1 MANQNFDV
9 LAYANSSDA
18 PLREERRGAMNAL
31 EAGPVGDRGIRWAQA
46 LILLALY
53 ILPTLW
59 CFRTAGFA
67 DVDVWWHMRSGEWIL
82 QHHSIP
88 QTDPFS
94 IFGAGKPW
102 NAYSWLFDILIFQ
115 LFQKLGLTGLVT
127 YSIAMVFA
135 FVVLLHRM
143 IRHLQPDFT
152 IGILLTFAAAF
163 CIAGLDSPRSWW
175 FSILFFIIE
184 VDILMQV
191 RKSGKTRS
199 LAWLPLVFALWANL
213 HIQFIDGLIV
223 MFLALMESVVA
234 LRWRR
239 IEGSIPAG
247 RLAAVSA
254 LCMAAP
260 LANPAGWGIYKTAY
274 DTATQPGILYKISEM
289 QSLSFRSLNDF
300 GVLFFALLATAVL
313 ARARRTALFELL
325 LLAFAVIVSFRSER
339 DAWVVVITACA
350 ILAAELPSTGANRLR
365 LKTPAIA
372 AVGMAAALLVAFVFE
387 ALHVDNA
394 RMQSVL
400 AEHMPVR
407 AVEVVKARG
416 YGGPL
421 FNDFNWGGYLMWDLR
436 MPVTI
441 DGRAQVYGDDQL
453 NQSLETWGGG
463 PEWRSDPYLAKAGLV
478 IGPAGS
484 PLVQLLR
491 MDSRFKLVFE
501 DEVAA
506 VFVAAPHAAPKTK

>member
-1 MANQNFDV
+1 MANQNLDV
-9 LAYANSSDA
+9 LAPANASLPED
-18 PLREERRGAMNAL
+18 RRGAMDAL
-31 EAGPVGDRGIRWAQA
+31 EAGPAGDRGIRWAQA
-46 LILLALY
+46 AILLALY
-53 ILPTLW
+53 VLPALW

-88 QTDPFS
+88 HTDPFS

-102 NAYSWLFDILIFQ
+102 NAYSWLFDVVIVQ

-127 YSIAMVFA
+127 YSIAMVFG

-143 IRHLQPDFT
+143 MRHLQPDFT

-175 FSILFFIIE
+175 FSILFFVVE
-184 VDILMQV
+184 LDILMQA
-191 RKSGKTRS
+191 RKAGKMGA
-199 LAWLPLVFALWANL
+199 LAWLPLVFGLWANL

-223 MFLALMESVVA
+223 LFLALAESVVA
-234 LRWRR
+234 LRWTRV
-239 IEGSIPAG
+239 ESFIPPA
-247 RLAAVSA
+247 RLAVVTA
-254 LCMAAP
+254 LCMVAT
-260 LANPAGWGIYKTAY
+260 LANPVGWTLYKTAY
-274 DTATQPGILYKISEM
+274 DTATQPGILYRISEM
-289 QSLSFRSLNDF
+289 QALSFRSWNDF

-313 ARARRTALFELL
+313 ARARRIALFELI

-339 DAWVVVITACA
+339 DAWVVVITSCA
-350 ILAAELPSTGANRLR
+350 ILAAELPDAGANRFR
-365 LKTPAIA
+365 LKPPALA
-372 AVGMAAALLVAFVFE
+372 AVAMAAALFLALVFQ

-394 RMQSVL
+394 RMQAVL

-501 DEVAA
+501 DQVAA
-506 VFVAAPHAAPKTK
+506 VFVAAPNALPKTK